1 MTDVSVSP
9 AVSSSCDPWP
19 IAYPCDVSATAPDVL
34 DRVVRAAEVLLW
46 AALGRRHGV
55 CTVSVLTGLHGCG
68 CADTVS
74 PRLVDGLWYNLC
86 GTCGSDCCQLPLPGP
101 VLSVESVLVDGVP
114 LEMTSV
120 WWSASV
126 LYRSDGGCW
135 PYNDECDP
143 GRVLVTYKTGVPVPA
158 GGDVAL
164 GELVCEL
171 LAAEQGRACR
181 LPSRVTNISRQ
192 GVTMDLADPKQ
203 FIDSGLFGL
212 PLVDALIRAVNPKG
226 LVQPSGVYSVDR
238 RWW

>member
-143 GRVLVTYKTGVPVPA
+143 GRVLVT
-158 GGDVAL
+158 
-164 GELVCEL
+164 
-171 LAAEQGRACR
+171 
-181 LPSRVTNISRQ
+181 NISRQ